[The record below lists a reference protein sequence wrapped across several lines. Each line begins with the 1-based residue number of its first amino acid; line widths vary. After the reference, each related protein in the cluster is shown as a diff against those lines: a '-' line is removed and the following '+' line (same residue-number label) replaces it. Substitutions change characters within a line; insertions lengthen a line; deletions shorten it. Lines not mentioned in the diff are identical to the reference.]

1 MVLLWQKL
9 LFLKQS
15 NYEDCLGQIPDN
27 RKRNLEI
34 MWHFGHNN
42 IMSDFMYLIWCVQVL
57 NALPDQDT
65 FYDVT
70 DSLEEQG
77 IEAIVQRHMNRKG
90 ADLDLLEQFQIYES
104 VLKHEDGDESGP
116 IAGGN
121 IENLRYTCFQR
132 HVWVIIS
139 TWHETGSFK
148 TWLFWWNNSYGFIGN
163 TCSNG
168 STHR

>member
-1 MVLLWQKL
+1 M
-9 LFLKQS
+9 
-15 NYEDCLGQIPDN
+15 
-27 RKRNLEI
+27 
-34 MWHFGHNN
+34 
-42 IMSDFMYLIWCVQVL
+42 

-121 IENLRYTCFQR
+121 IENLRYVT
-132 HVWVIIS
+132 
-139 TWHETGSFK
+139 TWRRIFYRFT
-148 TWLFWWNNSYGFIGN
+148 FILKIL
-163 TCSNG
+163 
-168 STHR
+168 